1 METARRATLSSAF
14 DRRSAAYVWIG
25 YLQAAVARTAWQ
37 PVSTPQCSRQTLQPT
52 TKRDCENEETLLGG
66 LGASLAPAW
75 ATAQPERVRVIGVL
89 LSQSEGDQEA
99 VDRLVALRD
108 GLQKRGWIE
117 GGNIRLEIRYA
128 GGSVEH
134 MQAHAAELVRLRPDV
149 LFAAA
154 SSAIGALKTAAT
166 TTTIPIVASSGN
178 GYLEDVAGQS
188 FLSL

>member
-1 METARRATLSSAF
+1 M
-14 DRRSAAYVWIG
+14 
-25 YLQAAVARTAWQ
+25 
-37 PVSTPQCSRQTLQPT
+37 
-52 TKRDCENEETLLGG
+52 
-66 LGASLAPAW
+66 
-75 ATAQPERVRVIGVL
+75 IGVL

-117 GGNIRLEIRYA
+117 GGNFRLGIRYA